1 MWYALCTRPDILFVV
16 TSLAQFQS
24 KPTKLAMDCVHRIY
38 RYLCGTLDL
47 GIFIPF
53 PKSNG
58 NPKFVLIPYSDA
70 SYSIPILGS
79 KSASGVLFLLNG
91 VPVHW
96 ISRKQRLISLSSTEA
111 EIIASSLCAQE
122 LLWIMQVIEPIAKI
136 EMPIEMHIDNLSMKY
151 VAESVLM
158 SHRTKHLDIRY
169 MFVRQLLKD
178 HSVVL
183 KWIPSEENIADIFT
197 KYMLVVGV
205 FKSLISKIT
214 CNRIH

>member
-1 MWYALCTRPDILFVV
+1 
-16 TSLAQFQS
+16 
-24 KPTKLAMDCVHRIY
+24 
-38 RYLCGTLDL
+38 
-47 GIFIPF
+47 
-53 PKSNG
+53 
-58 NPKFVLIPYSDA
+58 
-70 SYSIPILGS
+70 
-79 KSASGVLFLLNG
+79 
-91 VPVHW
+91 
-96 ISRKQRLISLSSTEA
+96 
-111 EIIASSLCAQE
+111 
-122 LLWIMQVIEPIAKI
+122 MQVIEPIAKI

-197 KYMLVVGV
+197 KYILVVGV